1 LRFQLS
7 CYRVDYPDN
16 IAGVTP
22 SVLWHSTQRDDEM
35 SNDDADRFREQ
46 AEEWRQQAQTAVSP
60 LDKEAWQQ
68 STDESRRRRSGD
80 G

>member
-1 LRFQLS
+1 
-7 CYRVDYPDN
+7 
-16 IAGVTP
+16 
-22 SVLWHSTQRDDEM
+22 M